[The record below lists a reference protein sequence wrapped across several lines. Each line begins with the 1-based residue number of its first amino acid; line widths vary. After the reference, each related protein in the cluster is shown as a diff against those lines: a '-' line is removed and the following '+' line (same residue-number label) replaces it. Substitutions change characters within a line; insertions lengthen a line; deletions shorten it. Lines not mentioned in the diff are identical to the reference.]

1 MVLGVALT
9 IIGEA
14 IFGTGVITLPRAIK
28 DFLGSVSKK
37 TKESTVKLDKY
48 TLVDP
53 LCQKAKDE
61 IKEFEKLYGEIKFLS
76 DEEIEK
82 KNQQL
87 RFMEAM
93 TDFYESCN
101 GDPKEMRRRTS
112 EFKQSL
118 KEIED
123 LNGAKEINLHKEVD
137 NSIQDKNKKSK
148 KHKVLKSII
157 SLWM

>member
-14 IFGTGVITLPRAIK
+14 ILGTGVVTLPRAIK

-37 TKESTVKLDKY
+37 TKESAIKLDKY

-61 IKEFEKLYGEIKFLS
+61 IKEFEKLYEIKFLS

-87 RFMEAM
+87 KFMEAM

-137 NSIQDKNKKSK
+137 TSIQDRKSK
-148 KHKVLKSII
+148 KHKVLKTVVSF
-157 SLWM
+157 WM